1 MKFIMYEV
9 KRGTGYASLINSEE
23 FIAIKK
29 IQHCIHF
36 PKVLVYCNSYLLM
49 CSVQSR
55 LNTCTGSIVD
65 LYVH

>member
-9 KRGTGYASLINSEE
+9 NRGTGYAPLINSED
-23 FIAIKK
+23 FTAIEK

-36 PKVLVYCNSYLLM
+36 PKVLVYCNTYLLM
-49 CSVQSR
+49 CSVHSR